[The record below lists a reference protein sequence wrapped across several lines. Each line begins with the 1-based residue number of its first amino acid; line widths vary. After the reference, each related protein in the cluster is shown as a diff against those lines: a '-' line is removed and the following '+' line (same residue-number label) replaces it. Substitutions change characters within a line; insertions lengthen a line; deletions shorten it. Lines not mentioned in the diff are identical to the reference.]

1 MRIVKPHG
9 TSETHFDDDGRI
21 RRYVHPDSFPAEPVD
36 PSVFAARHP
45 KLVMAQWV
53 SCIDKVVTRPHG
65 EGLPSETQWALRN
78 SLSKAAWDLIV
89 EKGLLDAPAKR
100 LKRFER
106 QWWARIHPYG
116 NETDPNTPRN
126 PYGRWYRTLAN
137 GVEIADFNPETVANE
152 IYVHLYENA
161 SRAHPEQEP
170 RRSGLILERSDSIA
184 NSVPAT
190 TATGGGRLEPP
201 WNATDIARYLEA
213 GDIAASIRERLEKHH
228 GQREAKL
235 RHLCAAAL
243 ADHLARLRCEVID
256 NDDGNRLPEGLF
268 LLHEH
273 VRRSYS
279 DILKGNQKHLLKRL
293 PITTDQLV
301 ALVEKKHLN
310 REVAGLIRLG
320 RVIHYESTP
329 EDGLSHTSNVMDHW
343 PEQVE
348 SSRFWLSAGQTEIKR
363 NEAFVRIWR
372 GVLARAARTA
382 TDWVDPA
389 RFIPRDVLGA
399 NELARAV
406 ANLTDAAFDRKAKLL
421 FGVRSDFMTSL
432 PLENKRRILEL
443 VLRGISRLRNS
454 AFHFVGLKGFLASLQ
469 ALDGLM
475 DANTH
480 DILEQIRHKDAEESD
495 TRLFDV
501 LRACDAQA
509 YLSTQELKQF
519 VATITEQPTA
529 ISELP
534 AFRRILRRASN
545 AWTFDKYRL
554 TLPAPK
560 MNKEPAPA
568 ECQRICLG
576 LIYERAFRSWLDD
589 LTTEKLRE
597 CVDRSVTRAS
607 IEARRVTQDDTVNA
621 RTISKFK
628 IMEGD
633 TLAGFFARLTAS
645 VTREIRQTEAR
656 AQPKRVATK
665 HLEDL
670 KCDVVAQLFEHYL
683 REVGLGWF
691 LSGFQARQRTGTPK
705 TDAVLQPAIPP
716 TPEVHAWEPV
726 LYLLL
731 HLVPVEN
738 TTRFAHQVGR
748 FRDNSEID
756 PGLVDGLQ
764 RTLDLYRVMHDAKF
778 AGASSGLHSED
789 VMAMFADTGIYADPA
804 WENAQTI
811 ETRSLREFF
820 RFGDHHLL
828 AGELAQNPITLAQL
842 QKLADV
848 SAGVAPAQNRRS
860 ELHAEWVSNNRSLP
874 DAKIDEY
881 RALLGQI
888 ESIRHLSDHT
898 ELRDHLKLHSLLI
911 DTLARLLDYAGQWER
926 DLYFTTLALIHLAGS
941 SPQELFQEQRGRYP
955 IRTGQIIA
963 ALRSMR
969 DTPGVDDIKVKLA
982 RIFEIDMPRV
992 RGPNVQTR
1000 NELAHFN
1007 CLHAPADTIELTA
1020 MINRTRALM
1029 SYDRK
1034 QKNAVSKSV
1043 IELLDRNN
1051 VVLSWTYES
1060 GRLVEATVRPRV
1072 IRHLGHHE
1080 LKERLVSTA
1089 FAEAV
1094 EGLFG
1099 SAKANTKH
1107 AQSLNARQPL
1117 C

>member
-243 ADHLARLRCEVID
+243 ADHLARLRCEVMD

-279 DILKGNQKHLLKRL
+279 DILKG
-293 PITTDQLV
+293 
-301 ALVEKKHLN
+301 
-310 REVAGLIRLG
+310 
-320 RVIHYESTP
+320 
-329 EDGLSHTSNVMDHW
+329 
-343 PEQVE
+343 
-348 SSRFWLSAGQTEIKR
+348 
-363 NEAFVRIWR
+363 
-372 GVLARAARTA
+372 
-382 TDWVDPA
+382 
-389 RFIPRDVLGA
+389 
-399 NELARAV
+399 
-406 ANLTDAAFDRKAKLL
+406 
-421 FGVRSDFMTSL
+421 
-432 PLENKRRILEL
+432 
-443 VLRGISRLRNS
+443 
-454 AFHFVGLKGFLASLQ
+454 
-469 ALDGLM
+469 
-475 DANTH
+475 
-480 DILEQIRHKDAEESD
+480 
-495 TRLFDV
+495 
-501 LRACDAQA
+501 
-509 YLSTQELKQF
+509 
-519 VATITEQPTA
+519 
-529 ISELP
+529 
-534 AFRRILRRASN
+534 
-545 AWTFDKYRL
+545 
-554 TLPAPK
+554 
-560 MNKEPAPA
+560 
-568 ECQRICLG
+568 
-576 LIYERAFRSWLDD
+576 
-589 LTTEKLRE
+589 
-597 CVDRSVTRAS
+597 
-607 IEARRVTQDDTVNA
+607 
-621 RTISKFK
+621 
-628 IMEGD
+628 
-633 TLAGFFARLTAS
+633 
-645 VTREIRQTEAR
+645 
-656 AQPKRVATK
+656 
-665 HLEDL
+665 
-670 KCDVVAQLFEHYL
+670 
-683 REVGLGWF
+683 
-691 LSGFQARQRTGTPK
+691 
-705 TDAVLQPAIPP
+705 
-716 TPEVHAWEPV
+716 
-726 LYLLL
+726 
-731 HLVPVEN
+731 
-738 TTRFAHQVGR
+738 
-748 FRDNSEID
+748 
-756 PGLVDGLQ
+756 
-764 RTLDLYRVMHDAKF
+764 
-778 AGASSGLHSED
+778 
-789 VMAMFADTGIYADPA
+789 TGIYADPA

-1117 C
+1117 W